1 MLQDGAEDEDDDELL
16 QADEAKEEFVSL
28 IPELGD

>member
-1 MLQDGAEDEDDDELL
+1 LQDGAEDEDDEELL
-16 QADEAKEEFVSL
+16 QADEAKEEIVNL

>member
-1 MLQDGAEDEDDDELL
+1 LQDGAEDDDDDEELL
-16 QADEAKEEFVSL
+16 QADEAKEEIVNL